1 MNKACRLPQVCFFA
15 TALFIAPAAA
25 QQPLSAAERD
35 YAEQLLNPTC
45 REYYNLLTV
54 CARQKFP
61 PARAQ
66 RHIDDEL
73 SALVMLSHGNNA
85 ERVCLRQIEANRHQR
100 VIDCDWKPSP

>member
-1 MNKACRLPQVCFFA
+1 MNKVRRLPQVYALA
-15 TALFIAPAAA
+15 TVLFIAPAAA

-35 YAEQLLNPTC
+35 YAEQSLHPTC
-45 REYYNLLTV
+45 REYYKLLTV

-61 PARAQ
+61 SARAQ

-85 ERVCLRQIEANRHQR
+85 ERVCLRQIEANRNQR
-100 VIDCDWKPSP
+100 VIDCDWKSSP